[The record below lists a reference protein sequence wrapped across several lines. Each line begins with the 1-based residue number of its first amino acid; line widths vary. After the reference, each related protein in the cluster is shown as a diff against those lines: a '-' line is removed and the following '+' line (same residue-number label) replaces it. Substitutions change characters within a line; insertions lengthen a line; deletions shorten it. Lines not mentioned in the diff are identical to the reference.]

1 MLLKSG
7 LTTDQVNHIY
17 GYVHDSVKTEMEPQA
32 IQAAILKFYDK
43 PFDVT
48 KHRDQC
54 CAAPRFSRPLCGGV
68 QA

>member
-7 LTTDQVNHIY
+7 LTSDQVNHIY
-17 GYVHDSVKTEMEPQA
+17 GYVHDPDKTELEPQV

-48 KHRDQC
+48 KNRDHRS
-54 CAAPRFSRPLCGGV
+54 AAP
-68 QA
+68 